1 MLKLLR
7 FAILP
12 VLAISLV
19 GCKGEDSEIDTSV
32 NETKSNTTASLP
44 AGTTIYANAMGVAV
58 CPIMKDEIADIT
70 KASGHYDYKGKR
82 YYMCCPPCLE
92 KVEKDPTILDNIAAL

>member
-1 MLKLLR
+1 MMKLLR

-12 VLAISLV
+12 TLAISLV
-19 GCKGEDSEIDTSV
+19 GCKAEDPEIDTSAS
-32 NETKSNTTASLP
+32 EPAGSKSVSLP
-44 AGTTIYANAMGVAV
+44 AGTTIYANAKGVAV
-58 CPIMKDEIADIT
+58 CPIMKDEIADVT

-92 KVEKDPTILDNIAAL
+92 RVEKDPKILDNLSAL